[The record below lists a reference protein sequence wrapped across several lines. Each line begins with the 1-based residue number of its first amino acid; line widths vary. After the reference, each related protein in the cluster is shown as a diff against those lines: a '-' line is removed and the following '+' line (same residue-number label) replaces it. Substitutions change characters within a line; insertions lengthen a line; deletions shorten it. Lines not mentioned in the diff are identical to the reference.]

1 MLRIESGIFDHRLE
15 LFSSCLHSLLEGL
28 ENSVMNERV
37 DLDLTVPGLIAK
49 LELKFDSFV
58 QSQVVVSDWIVNLL
72 VQETEEREH
81 LPVVPD
87 NQV

>member
-1 MLRIESGIFDHRLE
+1 
-15 LFSSCLHSLLEGL
+15 
-28 ENSVMNERV
+28 MNERV